1 MARQNVTISVT
12 RETLRKAKILAAR
25 RETSISGLL
34 AEQIELLVGEDEAYE
49 RRSGRPLHCSIRAF
63 IWAARSA
70 EAGTT
75 GMSDK
80 TFVDTN
86 VLIYAH
92 DVDAKAKHQVAKNVL
107 RELWSQRTGV
117 LSMQVLQEFYV
128 NVTRK
133 IASPLP
139 KDAARRIVNSYAI
152 WCMETTPAE
161 ISAAFRIED
170 ESKIG
175 FWDALI
181 LASAAKCGADRILSE
196 DLNAKQMIAG
206 IPIQNPFAQR

>member
-1 MARQNVTISVT
+1 
-12 RETLRKAKILAAR
+12 
-25 RETSISGLL
+25 
-34 AEQIELLVGEDEAYE
+34 
-49 RRSGRPLHCSIRAF
+49 
-63 IWAARSA
+63 
-70 EAGTT
+70 
-75 GMSDK
+75 MSDR

-92 DVDAKAKHQVAKNVL
+92 DVDAKTKHEVAKGVL

-133 IASPLP
+133 IAVPLS
-139 KDAARRIVNSYAI
+139 KVAARLVVNSYSI

-161 ISAAFRIED
+161 ISSAFRIED
-170 ESKIG
+170 ESRIG

-181 LASAAKCGADRILSE
+181 VASALKSGAVRILSE
-196 DLNAKQMIAG
+196 NLNAEQMIAG
-206 IPIQNPFAQR
+206 IRIENPFAQE

>member
-1 MARQNVTISVT
+1 
-12 RETLRKAKILAAR
+12 
-25 RETSISGLL
+25 
-34 AEQIELLVGEDEAYE
+34 
-49 RRSGRPLHCSIRAF
+49 
-63 IWAARSA
+63 
-70 EAGTT
+70 
-75 GMSDK
+75 MSDK

-92 DVDAKAKHQVAKNVL
+92 DVDAQAKHEVANSVL
-107 RELWSQRTGV
+107 RELWSRRTGV

-139 KDAARRIVNSYAI
+139 KDVARRLVNSYAI

-170 ESKIG
+170 ESRIG

-181 LASAAKCGADRILSE
+181 VASAAKCGATRILSE
-196 DLNAKQMIAG
+196 DLNAQQRIAG
-206 IPIQNPFAQR
+206 VRVENPFAVRP

>member
-1 MARQNVTISVT
+1 MNA
-12 RETLRKAKILAAR
+12 
-25 RETSISGLL
+25 
-34 AEQIELLVGEDEAYE
+34 
-49 RRSGRPLHCSIRAF
+49 
-63 IWAARSA
+63 
-70 EAGTT
+70 
-75 GMSDK
+75 K

-92 DVDAKAKHQVAKNVL
+92 DADAKMKHDKAKSVL
-107 RELWSQRTGV
+107 RELWGQRTGV

-139 KDAARRIVNSYAI
+139 KDAARLVVNSYAI
-152 WCMETTPAE
+152 WCTETTPAE

-170 ESKIG
+170 ESRIG

-181 LASAAKCGADRILSE
+181 VATAAKCGAARILSE
-196 DLNAKQMIAG
+196 DLNAQQTIAG
-206 IPIQNPFAQR
+206 VRIENPFAQ

>member
-1 MARQNVTISVT
+1 M
-12 RETLRKAKILAAR
+12 
-25 RETSISGLL
+25 
-34 AEQIELLVGEDEAYE
+34 
-49 RRSGRPLHCSIRAF
+49 
-63 IWAARSA
+63 SA
-70 EAGTT
+70 
-75 GMSDK
+75 K

-92 DVDAKAKHQVAKNVL
+92 DVDAKAKHEVAKDVL
-107 RELWSQRTGV
+107 RELWSERTGV

-139 KDAARRIVNSYAI
+139 NDAARLVVNSYAI

-161 ISAAFRIED
+161 ISDAFRIED
-170 ESKIG
+170 ESRIR

-181 LASAAKCGADRILSE
+181 VAAASKCGAVRIFSE
-196 DLNAKQMIAG
+196 DLNAQQTIAG
-206 IPIQNPFAQR
+206 VRIENPFA

>member
-1 MARQNVTISVT
+1 MN
-12 RETLRKAKILAAR
+12 
-25 RETSISGLL
+25 
-34 AEQIELLVGEDEAYE
+34 
-49 RRSGRPLHCSIRAF
+49 
-63 IWAARSA
+63 
-70 EAGTT
+70 

-86 VLIYAH
+86 ILIYAH
-92 DVDAKAKHQVAKNVL
+92 DVDAKKKHDVAKNVL

-133 IASPLP
+133 IASPIP
-139 KDAARRIVNSYAI
+139 KDAARLVVNSYSI
-152 WCMETTPAE
+152 WCVETTPGE

-170 ESKIG
+170 EARIG

-181 LASAAKCGADRILSE
+181 VAAASKCGAVRIFSE
-196 DLNAKQMIAG
+196 NLNARQMIAG
-206 IPIQNPFAQR
+206 VRIENPFVR

>member
-1 MARQNVTISVT
+1 MADTMTGNTP
-12 RETLRKAKILAAR
+12 AR
-25 RETSISGLL
+25 
-34 AEQIELLVGEDEAYE
+34 
-49 RRSGRPLHCSIRAF
+49 
-63 IWAARSA
+63 
-70 EAGTT
+70 
-75 GMSDK
+75 

-92 DVDAKAKHQVAKNVL
+92 DIDAGAKHQIAKAVL
-107 RELWSQRTGV
+107 RGLWSERAGV

-139 KDAARRIVNSYAI
+139 KDSARLVVNSYAI

-161 ISAAFRIED
+161 ISAAFQIED
-170 ESKIG
+170 QSQIG

-181 LASAAKCGADRILSE
+181 VSSASKSGATRILSD
-196 DLNAKQMIAG
+196 DLSTGQRIAG
-206 IPIQNPFAQR
+206 ILIENPFSPAP